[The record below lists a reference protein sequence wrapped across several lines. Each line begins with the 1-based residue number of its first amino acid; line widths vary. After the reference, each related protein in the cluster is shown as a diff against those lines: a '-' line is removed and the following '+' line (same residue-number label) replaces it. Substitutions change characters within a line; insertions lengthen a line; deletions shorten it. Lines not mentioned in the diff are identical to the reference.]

1 MKKGDNPDATTIW
14 SVLGYPPCSY
24 AVAAW
29 VKAESDIAPIIAASE
44 DGHSPMN
51 LMAVDLKRKVFPVE
65 RGNGKRYMRVDVIE
79 RAIEALRPYE
89 VASMRS
95 AAKVRDQIAKQG
107 FDKNL
112 VKEYNNAVTENA
124 PKREEILL
132 RIIK

>member
-1 MKKGDNPDATTIW
+1 
-14 SVLGYPPCSY
+14 
-24 AVAAW
+24 
-29 VKAESDIAPIIAASE
+29 
-44 DGHSPMN
+44 
-51 LMAVDLKRKVFPVE
+51 MAVDLKRKVFPVE

-95 AAKVRDQIAKQG
+95 AAKVRDQIAKKG

-124 PKREEILL
+124 PLREEVV
-132 RIIK
+132 RQVMNR

>member
-1 MKKGDNPDATTIW
+1 M
-14 SVLGYPPCSY
+14 
-24 AVAAW
+24 AAW

-51 LMAVDLKRKVFPVE
+51 LMAVDLKRKVFPVS

-132 RIIK
+132 QIVK